1 MRNVSK
7 IRQHVH
13 DLRVKAN
20 ATIEEYKKFRASL
33 KSTGNNRNEVEKVD
47 KAIADVSGIIARANE
62 SLQGANSCFSAIMRV
77 ACCLWNV
84 DSGGEWNHKSVKARL
99 DEHGKNC
106 TEAHNISIILN
117 NSAENVGTMDLTK
130 WKNKTLNVLEE
141 TYKVI
146 KSDTSRHHWSAR
158 DDDKRLW
165 TSRAQ

>member
-33 KSTGNNRNEVEKVD
+33 KSTGNNRNEVENVD

-62 SLQGANSCFSAIMRV
+62 SLQGPSLCFSAIMRV

-84 DSGGEWNHKSVKARL
+84 DSGGEWNHKSVKARS
-99 DEHGKNC
+99 DEHGKKC

-130 WKNKTLNVLEE
+130 WKNKTLSVPEE
-141 TYKVI
+141 THKVI
-146 KSDTSRHHWSAR
+146 ESDTSRHHWSAR